1 MATNLGRI
9 SPTRV
14 LSVFAALVA
23 LVLAGGFVWKHWFEP
38 RPLQQITSV
47 EYHQYQAIL
56 DFDDA
61 EYTQDDAAEL
71 AKLESLLEKYDV
83 TPGVTQ
89 TAPQDGCTGGLS
101 TTATVTYYDTSTAK
115 MFISSCDSSNEF
127 ASKAND
133 LFTEWRK
140 AAGGK

>member
-9 SPTRV
+9 NPTRV
-14 LSVFAALVA
+14 IIVFAALVA

-38 RPLQQITSV
+38 RPLPQISSV
-47 EYHQYQAIL
+47 TYHQYQAVL

-61 EYTQDDAAEL
+61 EYTQDDATQL
-71 AKLESLLEKYDV
+71 AKLQQLLEQYDV

-101 TTATVTYYDTSTAK
+101 TTAIVSYRDTSTAK
-115 MFISSCDSSNEF
+115 MFISSCDSGNVF
-127 ASKAND
+127 AGKAND
-133 LFTEWRK
+133 LFSEWRK